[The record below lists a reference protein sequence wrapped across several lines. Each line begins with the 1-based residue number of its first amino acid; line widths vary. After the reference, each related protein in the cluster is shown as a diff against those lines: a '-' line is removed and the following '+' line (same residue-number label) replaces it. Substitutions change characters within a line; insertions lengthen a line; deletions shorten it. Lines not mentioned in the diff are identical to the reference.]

1 MLLDKP
7 IRRHQ
12 FFSKWSTGQVV
23 TSSTMNKVA
32 GVLHTA
38 LDSGVSELVVVVL
51 LLGVYKGVYGLSSRC
66 VRMVLLRGLDE

>member
-1 MLLDKP
+1 M
-7 IRRHQ
+7 
-12 FFSKWSTGQVV
+12 V